1 LAEGRAEVKPA
12 HDAADVQGGIVIL
25 SQIWCGAL
33 SASQA
38 QRYGFLNGKPEAI
51 ELWDRAFPPGPPY
64 IARADWF

>member
-1 LAEGRAEVKPA
+1 
-12 HDAADVQGGIVIL
+12 VQGDIVIL

-51 ELWDRAFPPGPPY
+51 DLWDRAFPPGPPY